1 MHSVIIVTMEMRCA
15 NVATIDMTSIFNN
28 QRNTVENTYLNFYLL
43 LN

>member
-15 NVATIDMTSIFNN
+15 NVAATDMTSMFNN
-28 QRNTVENTYLNFYLL
+28 QRSTVENTYLNFYLF